1 MRAKEGLSNA
11 LWDAGVLVRDPLVE
25 QVRHRIHEVGCRLA
39 SLDRKRLG
47 NPILNDMVDL
57 QRRTHRTYTPQ
68 FKAELVAM
76 CQKPGIS
83 IAAVA
88 QQHGMNANL
97 LHRWRKEWA
106 QGLHRPEVG
115 VTTAVQTPQT
125 PAFIPIELNAA
136 ASTTASEQPPV
147 ASSLPAADI
156 RIECQRPGVSVTVHW
171 PLSGA
176 YECAQML
183 GALLR

>member
-1 MRAKEGLSNA
+1 MNVDTMLK
-11 LWDAGVLVRDPLVE
+11 DP
-25 QVRHRIHEVGCRLA
+25 QTQRYA
-39 SLDRKRLG
+39 
-47 NPILNDMVDL
+47 

-76 CQKPGIS
+76 CQKPGAS

-88 QQHGMNANL
+88 LQHGMNANL

-106 QGLHRPEVG
+106 QGLHRLEGG
-115 VTTAVQTPQT
+115 VTTAVATPQT
-125 PAFIPIELNAA
+125 PAFIPIELSTA
-136 ASTTASEQPPV
+136 ASTTTSEQSCI
-147 ASSLPAADI
+147 ASSTRPVDI

-176 YECAQML
+176 AECAQML
-183 GALLR
+183 RELLR